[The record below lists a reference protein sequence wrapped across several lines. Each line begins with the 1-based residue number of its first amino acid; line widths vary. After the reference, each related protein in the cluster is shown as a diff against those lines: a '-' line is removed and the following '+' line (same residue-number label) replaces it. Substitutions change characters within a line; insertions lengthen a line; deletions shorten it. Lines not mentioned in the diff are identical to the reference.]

1 MKVRETEDGYIVEFF
16 PQAKVVDVKEEPER
30 GWKVEIGYL
39 EDEDVFVPARVFYDK
54 RFTLEEVLK
63 YARRLEECKICN
75 SLNMNVTNV
84 EEIVADDKLKDY
96 VKKAKE
102 MRAAARAAGATRGNG
117 EKKEEE
123 GRKLTEKLGKIALT
137 KFYSPAE
144 LLLMGYLAD
153 DDELIEI
160 AMNSVK
166 DVDDLFKSPRSEN
179 KNKKKKKKKVGRGAE
194 IFKTVLL
201 MNDGGDGNA

>member
-1 MKVRETEDGYIVEFF
+1 MKVRETEDGYVVEFF

-39 EDEDVFVPARVFYDK
+39 ENEDVFVPARVFYDK

-96 VKKAKE
+96 VRKAKE
-102 MRAAARAAGATRGNG
+102 MRMRAAAVKGNG

-123 GRKLTEKLGKIALT
+123 GKKITEKLGKIALT
-137 KFYSPAE
+137 RFYSPAE
-144 LLLMGYLAD
+144 VLLLGYLAD

-160 AMNSVK
+160 AMNSVR
-166 DVDDLFKSPRSEN
+166 DVDDLFKSPKSEN
-179 KNKKKKKKKVGRGAE
+179 KNKKKKKKRHGRGAE
-194 IFKTVLL
+194 IFRTVLL
-201 MNDGGDGNA
+201 MNGGDKNGLA

>member
-16 PQAKVVDVKEEPER
+16 PQAKIVETKEEPER

-39 EDEDVFVPARVFYDK
+39 ENEDVFVPARVFYDK

-102 MRAAARAAGATRGNG
+102 MRMRAAAVKGNG
-117 EKKEEE
+117 EKKEKEE

-137 KFYSPAE
+137 RFYSPAE

-160 AMNSVK
+160 AMNSVR
-166 DVDDLFKSPRSEN
+166 DVDDLFKSPKSEN
-179 KNKKKKKKKVGRGAE
+179 KNKKKKKKGRGRGAE
-194 IFKTVLL
+194 IFRTVLM
-201 MNDGGDGNA
+201 MNGGDGNA

>member
-1 MKVRETEDGYIVEFF
+1 MKVRETEDGYVVEFF

-39 EDEDVFVPARVFYDK
+39 ENEDVFVPARVFYDK

-96 VKKAKE
+96 VRKAKE
-102 MRAAARAAGATRGNG
+102 MRMRAAAVKGNG

-123 GRKLTEKLGKIALT
+123 GKKITEKLGKIALT
-137 KFYSPAE
+137 RFYSPAE

-160 AMNSVK
+160 AMNSVR
-166 DVDDLFKSPRSEN
+166 DVDDLFKSPKSEN
-179 KNKKKKKKKVGRGAE
+179 KNKKKKKKRHGRGAE
-194 IFKTVLL
+194 IFRTVLL
-201 MNDGGDGNA
+201 MNGGDKNGPA

>member
-1 MKVRETEDGYIVEFF
+1 MRVRETEDGYVVEFF
-16 PQAKVVDVKEEPER
+16 PQAKVVEVKEEPER

-39 EDEDVFVPARVFYDK
+39 ENEDVFVPARVFYDK

-102 MRAAARAAGATRGNG
+102 MRMRAAVVRGNG
-117 EKKEEE
+117 EKKEKEE
-123 GRKLTEKLGKIALT
+123 RKITEKLGKIALT
-137 KFYSPAE
+137 RFYSPAE

-166 DVDDLFKSPRSEN
+166 DVDDLFKSPKSEN
-179 KNKKKKKKKVGRGAE
+179 KNKKKKKKHGRGAE
-194 IFKTVLL
+194 IFRTVLL
-201 MNDGGDGNA
+201 MNGGEGNA

>member
-1 MKVRETEDGYIVEFF
+1 MKVRETEDGYVVEFF

-39 EDEDVFVPARVFYDK
+39 ENEDVFVPARVFYDK

-96 VKKAKE
+96 VRRKAKE
-102 MRAAARAAGATRGNG
+102 MRMRAAAVKGNG

-123 GRKLTEKLGKIALT
+123 GKKITEKLGKIALT
-137 KFYSPAE
+137 RFYSPAE
-144 LLLMGYLAD
+144 VLLLGYLAD

-160 AMNSVK
+160 AMNSVR
-166 DVDDLFKSPRSEN
+166 DVDDLFKSPKSEN
-179 KNKKKKKKKVGRGAE
+179 KNKKKKKKRHGRGAE

-201 MNDGGDGNA
+201 MNGGEGNA

>member
-1 MKVRETEDGYIVEFF
+1 MRVRETEDGYVVEFF
-16 PQAKVVDVKEEPER
+16 PQAKVVEVKEEPER

-39 EDEDVFVPARVFYDK
+39 ENEDVFVPARVFYDK

-75 SLNMNVTNV
+75 NLNMNVTNV

-102 MRAAARAAGATRGNG
+102 MRMRAAAVRGNG
-117 EKKEEE
+117 EKKEKEE
-123 GRKLTEKLGKIALT
+123 KKITEKLGKIALT
-137 KFYSPAE
+137 RFYSPAE

-166 DVDDLFKSPRSEN
+166 DVDDLFKSPKSEN
-179 KNKKKKKKKVGRGAE
+179 KNKKKKKKHGRGAE
-194 IFKTVLL
+194 IFRTVLL
-201 MNDGGDGNA
+201 MNGGEGNGPA

>member
-1 MKVRETEDGYIVEFF
+1 MKVRETEDGYVVEFF

-39 EDEDVFVPARVFYDK
+39 ENEDVFVPARVFYDK

-96 VKKAKE
+96 VRKAKE
-102 MRAAARAAGATRGNG
+102 MRMRAAAVKGNG

-123 GRKLTEKLGKIALT
+123 GKKITEKLGKIALT
-137 KFYSPAE
+137 RFYSPAE
-144 LLLMGYLAD
+144 VLLLGYLAD

-166 DVDDLFKSPRSEN
+166 DVDDLFKSPKSEN
-179 KNKKKKKKKVGRGAE
+179 KNKKKKKKHGRGAE
-194 IFKTVLL
+194 IFRTVLL
-201 MNDGGDGNA
+201 MNGGDGNA

>member
-1 MKVRETEDGYIVEFF
+1 MRVRETEDGYVVEFF
-16 PQAKVVDVKEEPER
+16 PQAKVVEVKEEPER

-39 EDEDVFVPARVFYDK
+39 ENEDVFVPARVFYDK

-84 EEIVADDKLKDY
+84 EEIVADDRLKDY
-96 VKKAKE
+96 VRKAKE
-102 MRAAARAAGATRGNG
+102 MRMRAVTTGGNG
-117 EKKEEE
+117 EKKEKEE
-123 GRKLTEKLGKIALT
+123 KKITEKLGKIALT
-137 KFYSPAE
+137 RFYSPAE

-160 AMNSVK
+160 AMNSVR
-166 DVDDLFKSPRSEN
+166 DVDDLFKSPKSEN
-179 KNKKKKKKKVGRGAE
+179 KNKKKKKKRGRGAE
-194 IFKTVLL
+194 IFRTVLL
-201 MNDGGDGNA
+201 MNGGDKNGPA

>member
-1 MKVRETEDGYIVEFF
+1 MRVRETEDGYVVEFF
-16 PQAKVVDVKEEPER
+16 PQAKVVEVKEEPER

-39 EDEDVFVPARVFYDK
+39 ENEDVFVPARVFYDK
-54 RFTLEEVLK
+54 RFTLEEVVR

-102 MRAAARAAGATRGNG
+102 MRMRAAAVKGNG
-117 EKKEEE
+117 EKKEKEE
-123 GRKLTEKLGKIALT
+123 KKITEKPLFLIQQLKMSFQSYLSPCLT
-137 KFYSPAE
+137 
-144 LLLMGYLAD
+144 
-153 DDELIEI
+153 
-160 AMNSVK
+160 
-166 DVDDLFKSPRSEN
+166 
-179 KNKKKKKKKVGRGAE
+179 RGAE

-201 MNDGGDGNA
+201 MNGGDGNA

>member
-1 MKVRETEDGYIVEFF
+1 MKVRETEDGYVVEFF
-16 PQAKVVDVKEEPER
+16 PQAKVVEVKEEPER

-39 EDEDVFVPARVFYDK
+39 ENEDVFVPARVFYDK

-102 MRAAARAAGATRGNG
+102 MRMRAAAVKGNG

-123 GRKLTEKLGKIALT
+123 GKKITEKLGKIALT
-137 KFYSPAE
+137 RFYSPAE

-160 AMNSVK
+160 AMNSVR
-166 DVDDLFKSPRSEN
+166 DVDDLFKSPKSEN
-179 KNKKKKKKKVGRGAE
+179 KNKKKKKKRGRGAE
-194 IFKTVLL
+194 IFRTVLL
-201 MNDGGDGNA
+201 MNGGEGNA

>member
-16 PQAKVVDVKEEPER
+16 PQAKIVETKEEPER

-39 EDEDVFVPARVFYDK
+39 ENEDVFVPARVFYDK

-84 EEIVADDKLKDY
+84 EEIVADDRLKDY
-96 VKKAKE
+96 VRKAKE
-102 MRAAARAAGATRGNG
+102 MRMRAVTTGGNG
-117 EKKEEE
+117 KKEEKE
-123 GRKLTEKLGKIALT
+123 EKKITEKLGKIALT
-137 KFYSPAE
+137 RFYSPAE

-160 AMNSVK
+160 AMNSVR
-166 DVDDLFKSPRSEN
+166 DVDDLFKSPKSEN
-179 KNKKKKKKKVGRGAE
+179 KNKKKKKKRHGRGAE
-194 IFKTVLL
+194 IFRTVLL
-201 MNDGGDGNA
+201 MNGGEGNGPA

>member
-1 MKVRETEDGYIVEFF
+1 MRVRETEDGYVVEFF
-16 PQAKVVDVKEEPER
+16 PQAKVVEVKEEPER

-39 EDEDVFVPARVFYDK
+39 ENEDVFVPARVFYDK

-96 VKKAKE
+96 VRKAKE
-102 MRAAARAAGATRGNG
+102 MRMRAVTTRGNG
-117 EKKEEE
+117 EKKEKEE
-123 GRKLTEKLGKIALT
+123 KKITEKLGKIALT
-137 KFYSPAE
+137 RFYSPAE
-144 LLLMGYLAD
+144 LFLMGYLAD

-160 AMNSVK
+160 AMNSVS
-166 DVDDLFKSPRSEN
+166 DVDDLFKSPKSEN
-179 KNKKKKKKKVGRGAE
+179 KNKKKKKKRGRGAE
-194 IFKTVLL
+194 IFRTVLL
-201 MNDGGDGNA
+201 MNGGDGNA

>member
-1 MKVRETEDGYIVEFF
+1 MKVRETEDGYVVEFF

-39 EDEDVFVPARVFYDK
+39 ENEDVFVPARVFYDK

-96 VKKAKE
+96 VRKAKE
-102 MRAAARAAGATRGNG
+102 MRMRAAAVKGNG

-123 GRKLTEKLGKIALT
+123 GKKITEKLGKIALT
-137 KFYSPAE
+137 RFYSPAE
-144 LLLMGYLAD
+144 VLLLGYLAD

-160 AMNSVK
+160 AMNSVR
-166 DVDDLFKSPRSEN
+166 DVDDLFKSPKSEN
-179 KNKKKKKKKVGRGAE
+179 KNKKKKKKRHGRGAE

-201 MNDGGDGNA
+201 MNGGEGNA

>member
-16 PQAKVVDVKEEPER
+16 PQAKIVETKEEPER

-39 EDEDVFVPARVFYDK
+39 ENEDVFVPARVFYDK

-102 MRAAARAAGATRGNG
+102 MRMRAVTTRGNG
-117 EKKEEE
+117 EKEEKEE
-123 GRKLTEKLGKIALT
+123 KKITEKLGKIALT
-137 KFYSPAE
+137 RFYSPAE

-160 AMNSVK
+160 AMNSVR
-166 DVDDLFKSPRSEN
+166 DVDDLFKSPKSEN
-179 KNKKKKKKKVGRGAE
+179 KNKKKKKRGRGRGAE
-194 IFKTVLL
+194 IFKTVLM
-201 MNDGGDGNA
+201 MNGGDGNA

>member
-1 MKVRETEDGYIVEFF
+1 MKVRETEDGYVVEFF

-39 EDEDVFVPARVFYDK
+39 ENEDVFVPARVFYDK

-96 VKKAKE
+96 VRKAKE
-102 MRAAARAAGATRGNG
+102 MRMRAAAVKGNG

-123 GRKLTEKLGKIALT
+123 GKKITEKLGKIALT
-137 KFYSPAE
+137 RFYSPAE
-144 LLLMGYLAD
+144 VLLLGYLAD

-166 DVDDLFKSPRSEN
+166 DVDDLFKSPKSEN
-179 KNKKKKKKKVGRGAE
+179 KNKKKKKKHGRGAE
-194 IFKTVLL
+194 IFRTVLL
-201 MNDGGDGNA
+201 MNGGDKNGLA